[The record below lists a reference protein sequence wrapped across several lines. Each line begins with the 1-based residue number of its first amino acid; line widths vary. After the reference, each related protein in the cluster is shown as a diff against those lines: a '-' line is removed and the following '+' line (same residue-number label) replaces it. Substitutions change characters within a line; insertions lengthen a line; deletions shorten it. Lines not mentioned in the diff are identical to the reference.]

1 MSLGENIKK
10 RRREMNLSQET
21 FGYMVNVHE
30 NTIRKWEKGISYP
43 NAAEL
48 KTIAE
53 ALHTTT
59 DALFDDK
66 APSTFVKN
74 SAYQDKTEIKN
85 SVPSMAYWGSLVDN
99 AEKTAENG
107 KNITVIINLVKTAL
121 NILESSIEKQDDSEH
136 EGFAESGGI
145 LYTST
150 LNL

>member
-1 MSLGENIKK
+1 
-10 RRREMNLSQET
+10 MNLSQET
-21 FGYMVNVHE
+21 FGDMINIHE

-59 DALFDDK
+59 DALYDDNSS
-66 APSTFVKN
+66 STF
-74 SAYQDKTEIKN
+74 IKN

-99 AEKTAENG
+99 AEKTAENR

-121 NILESSIEKQDDSEH
+121 NILESSIKKNKKTASMK
-136 EGFAESGGI
+136 GLLKAAVFYMRV
-145 LYTST
+145 L
-150 LNL
+150 